1 MSHVYP
7 RILIFMFLYNRFNTN
22 LPPRSIA
29 IRSLPEPT
37 ITSNL
42 KNGYFLNIFFFS
54 SAYMITEESKR
65 ISIIYIN
72 RYIIILSEKTTCLT
86 NEIYV
91 NVQDVLKNFNR
102 YISEG
107 KGHGQVFIFALTVIS
122 FSGSSVASTIS
133 LPVTIFLSLSISCFS
148 VSSKSSDFASGAKI
162 EWIY

>member
-1 MSHVYP
+1 M
-7 RILIFMFLYNRFNTN
+7 YNRFNTN
-22 LPPRSIA
+22 SPPRSIA

-54 SAYMITEESKR
+54 SAYMITEGSKR

-107 KGHGQVFIFALTVIS
+107 KGHGQVIIFALTVIS

-133 LPVTIFLSLSISCFS
+133 LPVTIFLSLSTSCFS
-148 VSSKSSDFASGAKI
+148 LSSKSSDFASGAKI